1 MTVRIDDTM
10 TVEEV
15 IRKAPGAVAV
25 FKRLGIDTCC
35 GGQHT
40 IAHVAQRKGMDP
52 FALIRE
58 IRQEV
63 EEAEAA
69 RSAIDRNF

>member
-15 IRKAPGAVAV
+15 IRKAPSAAAV
-25 FKRLGIDTCC
+25 FKRLGIDACC
-35 GGQHT
+35 GGQQT
-40 IAHVAQRKGMDP
+40 IAHVARSKGIDP
-52 FALIRE
+52 FTLTRE
-58 IRQEV
+58 IQQEI

-69 RSAIDRNF
+69 RTTVDRNF